1 VSSRRSAPLSIAP
14 LVAAL
19 LLVFTAGARTAAVEP
34 PKLVLLLVVDQM
46 RADYVERF
54 QTDWTG
60 GFKRLL
66 TEGAWLRR
74 AAYPYLETVT
84 CAGHATISTGAFPR
98 THGIPENAWWD
109 RDLRKQVTCTEDPR
123 VANVGYLAPVI
134 TADSAHR
141 LQIPTLTDHL
151 RTERGA
157 HVVTLAL
164 KDRSAI
170 MMAGHGAEAVTWIGE
185 AIDSWQ
191 TSPVYSPTPVHAV
204 KSFVEA
210 NRIAADFGKTWSR
223 LLPTAR
229 YKTAD
234 DGAGEAPPPG
244 WTATFPHVLTGTSG
258 HADATYF
265 AQWQRSPFADAYVG
279 RFAATLVDS
288 LKLGRHDGTDVVAVS
303 FSSTDLVGHAFGPG
317 SQEVQDMYARLD
329 QTLALLFTRLD
340 DVVGRDRWVVALSA
354 DHGVT
359 PLPEQR
365 SAAGKDAG
373 RISSAAV
380 ANVVE
385 ERIGAVLGSGPH
397 VALAAGNDLFF
408 QKAAYDA
415 IQSSPDLLRSV
426 MKAIAGIPGVH
437 KILRAEDVRDASSSS
452 DALLRAAALSYFPG
466 RSGDLFV
473 VPKPGWI
480 FAPRGATHGSS
491 SADDQRVP
499 ILFMGRGIKPGRYD
513 EPATPADIA
522 PTLAALCGMTLSHAD
537 GRPFTVA
544 LTF

>member
-1 VSSRRSAPLSIAP
+1 MSSRRSTPLAIAP
-14 LVAAL
+14 LAAAL
-19 LLVFTAGARTAAVEP
+19 LVVFTDAARTTAVEP
-34 PKLVLLLVVDQM
+34 PKLVVMVVVDQM

-54 QTDWTG
+54 QHDWAG

-74 AAYPYLETVT
+74 AAYPYLDTVT
-84 CAGHATISTGAFPR
+84 CPGHATISTGAFPR
-98 THGIPENAWWD
+98 THGIPENGWWD
-109 RDLRKQVTCTEDPR
+109 RDLRKQMTCTEDPR
-123 VANVGYLAPVI
+123 LSNIGYLAPVI
-134 TADSAHR
+134 TGDSVHR
-141 LQIPTLTDHL
+141 LQIPTLTDQL
-151 RTERGA
+151 RAERGA

-170 MMAGHGAEAVTWIGE
+170 MLAGHGGDAVTWIGE

-191 TSPVYSPTPVHAV
+191 TSPIYSTTPVTAV

-223 LLPTAR
+223 LLPAAR

-234 DGAGEAPPPG
+234 DGAGEAPPLG

-258 HADATYF
+258 QADATYF

-279 RFAATLVDS
+279 RFAATLVES
-288 LKLGRHDGTDVVAVS
+288 LKLGRHDATDVLAVS

-329 QTLALLFTRLD
+329 QTLALLFARLD
-340 DVVGRDRWVVALSA
+340 DVVGRNQWVVALSA

-359 PLPEQR
+359 PLPEQLV
-365 SAAGKDAG
+365 AAGKDAG

-397 VALAAGNDLFF
+397 VAFAAGNELFF
-408 QKAAYDA
+408 HKAAYDA

-426 MKAIAGIPGVH
+426 VKAIDGIPGVH
-437 KILRAEDVRDASSSS
+437 KVLRAEDVRDASSSS
-452 DALLRAAALSYFPG
+452 DVMLRAAALSYFPG
-466 RSGDLFV
+466 RSGDLII
-473 VPKPGWI
+473 VPRPGWV
-480 FAPRGATHGSS
+480 FAPRGATHGSA

-522 PTLAALCGMTLSHAD
+522 PTLAALCGLTLSHAE
-537 GRPFTVA
+537 GRPITVA

>member
-1 VSSRRSAPLSIAP
+1 MRKTAVAAVLTTVLAPLSQAAP
-14 LVAAL
+14 A
-19 LLVFTAGARTAAVEP
+19 TP
-34 PKLVLLLVVDQM
+34 PKLAVIIVVDQM

-54 QTDWTG
+54 QHDWTG

-84 CAGHATISTGAFPR
+84 CAGHATISTGALPR

-109 RDLRKQVTCTEDPR
+109 RDLRKQITCTEDPR
-123 VANVGYLAPVI
+123 VSNVGYLAPVI
-134 TADSAHR
+134 TGDSAHR
-141 LQIPTLTDHL
+141 LQIPTLTDQL

-170 MMAGHGAEAVTWIGE
+170 MMAGHGGDAVTWIGE

-191 TSPVYSPTPVHAV
+191 TSPAYSPTPVPAV

-223 LLPTAR
+223 LLPASR

-258 HADATYF
+258 QANATYF
-265 AQWQRSPFADAYVG
+265 AQWLRSPFADVYVG
-279 RFAATLVDS
+279 RFAATLVDA
-288 LKLGRHDGTDVVAVS
+288 LKLGRHDGTDVLAIS

-329 QTLALLFTRLD
+329 QTLALLFARLD

-359 PLPEQR
+359 PLPEQL

-373 RISSAAV
+373 RISSASV

-408 QKAAYDA
+408 QKAAYEA

-437 KILRAEDVRDASSSS
+437 KILRAEDVRDAAGSS

-466 RSGDLFV
+466 RSGDLIV